1 MEKTFIMIK
10 PNAVQRNLIGE
21 IIARF
26 ERKGFM
32 INAIKF
38 ALVTEEQ
45 AKRHYYVHKDRPFYN
60 ELVESVTSNPVVLMV
75 ISGNNIIK
83 MTRKFI
89 GETDPLKS
97 SIGTIRGDY
106 SNDLGMNIIH
116 GSDSLENAEYEMNIY
131 FNENEIISYEKTINK
146 EIFNN

>member
-45 AKRHYYVHKDRPFYN
+45 AKKHYYVHKDRPFYN